1 MSEGVGQKG
10 SNNMIELGK
19 KQTLKVV
26 RIKDFGV
33 YLGDEDKDHGVLL
46 PKKQVPEGIKI
57 GDELEVFVYKDSSDR
72 LISTTKSPTLEVG
85 QLAVLKVAEIG
96 KIGAFLEWGLE
107 KDLFLPFKEQI
118 EPVKKGKEYLV
129 ALYIDK
135 SERLCATMRV
145 YDYLSNMSPYKE
157 EDHVE
162 GIIYGINPEIGA
174 FVAVD
179 NQYYGLIPI
188 KDLYANYQIGDI
200 VKARVVRVRE
210 DGKLDLSVREKAYMQ
225 MDADAELVLN
235 VIDEFGG
242 ALPFGEKASP
252 EVIKRELKLSKNAF
266 KRALGRLLKMGKIE
280 ISENSIRKL

>member
-162 GIIYGINPEIGA
+162 GIIYGINPEIRA

-225 MDADAELVLN
+225 MDADAELILN

-242 ALPFGEKASP
+242 VLPFGEKASP

-280 ISENSIRKL
+280 INEDSIRKL